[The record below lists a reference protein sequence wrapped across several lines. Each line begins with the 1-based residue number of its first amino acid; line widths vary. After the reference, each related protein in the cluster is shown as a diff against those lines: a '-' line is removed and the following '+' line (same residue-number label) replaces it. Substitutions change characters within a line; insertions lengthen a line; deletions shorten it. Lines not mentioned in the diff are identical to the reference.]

1 MLRSSLRSWTKTC
14 LIAGLRWRTQR
25 RPEVFEWREN
35 RLSVGGSYLDLWGFI
50 KLSLSLFSVLIAPFH
65 SGERNVDCILSRRT
79 CSGWCWLWLF
89 LVVTKP
95 LHRTFSGWQRAQN
108 FAYHCQTLN
117 LKERFIVT
125 KSSSFLPSPLE
136 NKRSELHL
144 ANWLLQTSCQ
154 QRRPRK
160 SSWIFNTR
168 SFTLLYTSVNP
179 KMISIV
185 CTNLESLSQRW
196 NWYSIRRNDKLR
208 FQGGFLDYF

>member
-1 MLRSSLRSWTKTC
+1 MGLILKRNFCFNVNVTFGTTWMVTLYILANSIWESYQFAYLIWNICPSRGRQMEEHTKSSQQNACGVPTWPPSEYISFR
-14 LIAGLRWRTQR
+14 
-25 RPEVFEWREN
+25 
-35 RLSVGGSYLDLWGFI
+35 
-50 KLSLSLFSVLIAPFH
+50 
-65 SGERNVDCILSRRT
+65 
-79 CSGWCWLWLF
+79 CWLWLF

-168 SFTLLYTSVNP
+168 SFTLLYFSNP
-179 KMISIV
+179 S
-185 CTNLESLSQRW
+185 
-196 NWYSIRRNDKLR
+196 
-208 FQGGFLDYF
+208 